1 MAEATAIA
9 ASGSKRLAVTICVMM
24 ATLMQA
30 LDSTIA
36 NVALPYMQGSLA
48 TTSSQVNWVLTSYIV
63 AAAILTPATG
73 WLEERFGRRPLFIIC
88 VAGFV
93 IASMLCGTATSI
105 EQMVIYRMLQG
116 AFGAP
121 VVPLAQAVLLDGYS
135 ARMRGQAMA
144 VFGLGVML
152 GPILGPTLGGWLTQY
167 YDWR

>member
-121 VVPLAQAVLLDGYS
+121 VVPLAQAVLLDSYS
-135 ARMRGQAMA
+135 ARMRGQGHGGFRPWRHA
-144 VFGLGVML
+144 
-152 GPILGPTLGGWLTQY
+152 GPDPRPHSRWLADAIL
-167 YDWR
+167 